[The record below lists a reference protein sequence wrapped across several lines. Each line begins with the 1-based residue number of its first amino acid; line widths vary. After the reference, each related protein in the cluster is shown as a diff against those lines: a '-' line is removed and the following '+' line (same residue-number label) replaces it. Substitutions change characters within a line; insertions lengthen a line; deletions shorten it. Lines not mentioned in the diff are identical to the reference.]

1 MIQDYNGLIYEAIPD
16 WDRREEELKDLMEQ
30 KRKIVEK
37 HMDRLERNFRK
48 TLEIKERA
56 VSDRALKGGLNLSV
70 LNKVTASLNFDQN
83 KLIGMDGGQR
93 MEYAKQWSEDARSI
107 VDILRNDK
115 GYESL
120 LGDID
125 RQLKSAE
132 EELKQINQELLKCE
146 DDDRK
151 ELLKQERNI
160 RSQA

>member
-1 MIQDYNGLIYEAIPD
+1 M
-16 WDRREEELKDLMEQ
+16 KDLMEQ